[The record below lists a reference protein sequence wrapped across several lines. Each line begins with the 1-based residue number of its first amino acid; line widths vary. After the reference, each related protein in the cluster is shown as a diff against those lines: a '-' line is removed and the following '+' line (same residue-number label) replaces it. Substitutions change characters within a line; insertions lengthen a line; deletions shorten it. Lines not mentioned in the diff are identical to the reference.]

1 LNYCFEILQ
10 FIEANKTIDFF
21 ALWPLKIQGKKIS
34 ICEQK
39 VLNIFLYNNFLYW
52 TAFDGQETPCLR
64 KLEQKFICNH
74 VTQKFAKPLKSVFE
88 LFLVKLTY

>member
-1 LNYCFEILQ
+1 MNYCFEILQ

-52 TAFDGQETPCLR
+52 TAFDG
-64 KLEQKFICNH
+64 
-74 VTQKFAKPLKSVFE
+74 
-88 LFLVKLTY
+88 